1 MANSRQYTDEEI
13 NSACMGCG
21 RNQKSSSIKR
31 VIYIAN
37 EMRKEKLNDLWV
49 QNPEHKKTAS
59 FGRNT
64 GYYTGMDAIHDYY
77 VVHHQKEREKQLKE
91 LHAANPAIADIP
103 QNLHIGCLSSHP
115 VSTGLVELAGDGKT
129 AKGLWYAIAQ
139 ETEAQPDGTGKALWM
154 PEKIAVD
161 FVKEEDG
168 WKIWHIVVSTD
179 LVSEAGED
187 YSEQEVY
194 HNYGDESSRCGI
206 WHADNC
212 KADSQYGF

>member
-1 MANSRQYTDEEI
+1 MANSRQYTDEELI
-13 NSACMGCG
+13 Q
-21 RNQKSSSIKR
+21 RVWDVEEIKKLIHKR

-37 EMRKEKLNDLWV
+37 EMRKEELNDLWV

-77 VVHHQKEREKQLKE
+77 VVHHQKEREKQLKK

-129 AKGLWYAIAQ
+129 AKGLWYSIAQ

-154 PEKIAVD
+154 PTERSACSSAVRKRMAGKSGISLFLLIWSAKRVKIILNRKYIITMRRILLMWSLA
-161 FVKEEDG
+161 
-168 WKIWHIVVSTD
+168 HRRLQS
-179 LVSEAGED
+179 
-187 YSEQEVY
+187 
-194 HNYGDESSRCGI
+194 
-206 WHADNC
+206 
-212 KADSQYGF
+212 